1 MSESPLLKRTRARL
15 ALQRQQQEERWLE
28 KPQAFR
34 KSMLRWALRIVAIT
48 AILILALYRIGGGRI
63 F

>member
-15 ALQRQQQEERWLE
+15 ALQRQQAEDGWTE
-28 KPQAFR
+28 KPAAFR
-34 KSMLRWALRIVAIT
+34 RTLIRWGLRIVAIT
-48 AILILALYRIGGGRI
+48 LILVLALYRIGGGQI